1 VAKAND
7 RQVGGNH
14 YKGMGVEH
22 WDVAWKMNMD
32 YFQGQITKYVTRWR
46 DKDGIPDLEKGFH
59 FYEKYLELVRGNSL
73 EADADAI
80 HVIEDNKPTAY
91 PMVKPTGWWGYTF
104 EGTDGQGSLF
114 TCKGCKTEVRC
125 PPSYFPGDFHHCGLL
140 DAEQAAFMGEPTRA
154 YTGQ

>member
-22 WDVAWKMNMD
+22 WDVAWKMHMD

-73 EADADAI
+73 EADADAV
-80 HVIEDNKPTAY
+80 HVEVAPASPIAY
-91 PMVKPTGWWGYTF
+91 PMVKPTGWWGFVF
-104 EGTDGQGSLF
+104 EGTDGDGSLF
-114 TCKGCKTEVRC
+114 TCNACKSAVRC
-125 PPSYFPGDFHHCGLL
+125 KPEFYPGDFHKCKVVP
-140 DAEQAAFMGEPTRA
+140 EGEPTGS
-154 YTGQ
+154 YVGQ